1 MSQIIPIRPG
11 VIVDTSGKPR
21 KLNNAQRLLV
31 STPQLKQVILTFFM
45 APSQE
50 GPWEMVGQD
59 KVPMW
64 CQEPRSIIQ
73 FMAGNMAQD
82 ENYGPEWYR
91 AEQVEQH

>member
-21 KLNNAQRLLV
+21 KLNEAQRLLV
-31 STPQLKQVILTFFM
+31 STPQLKQVILAFYSG
-45 APSQE
+45 PSEE
-50 GPWEMVGQD
+50 GPWTLVEPD
-59 KVPMW
+59 NVPMW

-82 ENYGPEWYR
+82 ENYGPLWYR
-91 AEQVEQH
+91 AEQMEQH